1 MLPTYAISVSSTSVL
16 LARYAWVAA
25 THGLHVTRVKL
36 MVAGVKEVFEEE
48 VRAVSEIPK
57 LPLFFFFHLA
67 FLDVSVQNREP
78 SSADLEVGT
87 ACKFYCGRFG
97 MVISRYGIVSEFNSI
112 YV

>member
-57 LPLFFFFHLA
+57 LPLFFFFIWRFSTYLSKIESLVRRTSKSARHA
-67 FLDVSVQNREP
+67 NFIVVDSVW
-78 SSADLEVGT
+78 
-87 ACKFYCGRFG
+87 
-97 MVISRYGIVSEFNSI
+97 
-112 YV
+112 